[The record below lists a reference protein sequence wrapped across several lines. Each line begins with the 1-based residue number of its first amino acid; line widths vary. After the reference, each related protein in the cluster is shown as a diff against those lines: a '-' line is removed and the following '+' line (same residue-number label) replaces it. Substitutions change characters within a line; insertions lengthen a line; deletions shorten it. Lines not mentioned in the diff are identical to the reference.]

1 MKNEELIIEE
11 DAALAAAVRQAF
23 DVGEVPER
31 LRLDIHAAAEREW
44 GAFRRRRRQR
54 MHAWLSGLTS
64 MAAAAVIVMYSATEY
79 FGRPTTASH
88 DDKYRNLNEIMDLV
102 TLSYPEEGLTDEELD
117 ALELPAH
124 SEVTR
129 DYVAARIDGLL
140 AVDENDYFGE
150 D

>member
-1 MKNEELIIEE
+1 MKNEEFKIEE
-11 DAALAAAVRQAF
+11 DAALASAVRQAF

-44 GAFRRRRRQR
+44 VAIRRRRRQR

-79 FGRPTTASH
+79 FGRPSPASH

-102 TLSYPEEGLTDEELD
+102 TLSYPDENLTDEELD
-117 ALELPAH
+117 ALQLPSGA
-124 SEVTR
+124 EVTR
-129 DYVAARIDGLL
+129 DYVEARVDTLL
-140 AVDENDYFGE
+140 AFDADDYFGE
-150 D
+150 

>member
-1 MKNEELIIEE
+1 MKNEELKIEE

-44 GAFRRRRRQR
+44 VALRRRRRQR

-64 MAAAAVIVMYSATEY
+64 MAAAAMILMYSGSAY
-79 FGRPTTASH
+79 FGRPTASSH

-102 TLSYPEEGLTDEELD
+102 TLSYPEEDLTDEELD
-117 ALELPAH
+117 ALQLPSRA
-124 SEVTR
+124 EVTR
-129 DYVAARIDGLL
+129 DYVAARIDGML
-140 AVDENDYFGE
+140 AVDEDDYFGE
-150 D
+150 

>member
-1 MKNEELIIEE
+1 MKNEEFKIEE

-44 GAFRRRRRQR
+44 VAFRRRRRQR

-79 FGRPTTASH
+79 FGPATSRGG

-102 TLSYPEEGLTDEELD
+102 TLSYPDEDLTDEELD
-117 ALELPAH
+117 ALQLPSGA
-124 SEVTR
+124 EVTR
-129 DYVAARIDGLL
+129 DYVEARVDTLL
-140 AVDENDYFGE
+140 AFDADDYFGE
-150 D
+150 

>member
-1 MKNEELIIEE
+1 MKNEELRIEE

-44 GAFRRRRRQR
+44 VAFRRRRRQR

-79 FGRPTTASH
+79 FGRPSPVNH

-102 TLSYPEEGLTDEELD
+102 TLSYPDENLTDEELV
-117 ALELPAH
+117 ALELPSGA
-124 SEVTR
+124 EVTR
-129 DYVAARIDGLL
+129 DYVEARVDTLL
-140 AVDENDYFGE
+140 AFDTDDYFGE
-150 D
+150 

>member
-1 MKNEELIIEE
+1 MKNEEFKIEE

-44 GAFRRRRRQR
+44 VAFRRRRRQR

-79 FGRPTTASH
+79 FGRPSQASH
-88 DDKYRNLNEIMDLV
+88 DEKYRNLNEIMDLV
-102 TLSYPEEGLTDEELD
+102 TLSYPDEDLTDEELD
-117 ALELPAH
+117 ALQLPSGA
-124 SEVTR
+124 EVTP
-129 DYVAARIDGLL
+129 DYVAARVDSLMS
-140 AVDENDYFGE
+140 VDEDYYGE
-150 D
+150 

>member
-1 MKNEELIIEE
+1 MKNEEFKIEE

-44 GAFRRRRRQR
+44 VAFRRRRRQR

-79 FGRPTTASH
+79 FGRPSPASH
-88 DDKYRNLNEIMDLV
+88 DEKYRNLNEIMDLV
-102 TLSYPEEGLTDEELD
+102 TLSYPDEDLTDEELL
-117 ALELPAH
+117 ALELPSGA
-124 SEVTR
+124 EVTR
-129 DYVAARIDGLL
+129 DYVEAR
-140 AVDENDYFGE
+140 VDTLRAFDTDDYFGE
-150 D
+150 